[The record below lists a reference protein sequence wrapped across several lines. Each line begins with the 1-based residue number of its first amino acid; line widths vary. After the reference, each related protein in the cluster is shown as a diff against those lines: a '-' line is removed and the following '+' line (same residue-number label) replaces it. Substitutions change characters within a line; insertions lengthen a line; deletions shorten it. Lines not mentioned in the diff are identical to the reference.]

1 MWHLHLFYFLKWVQ
15 QFYSSLG
22 TNVVTNAPLA
32 DITTESLFSFD
43 LKNGEE
49 INEYRKL
56 KHKMFLTHISDN
68 NSNGS

>member
-1 MWHLHLFYFLKWVQ
+1 
-15 QFYSSLG
+15 
-22 TNVVTNAPLA
+22 VTNAPLA